1 MLAVRVLLVEDEVSL
16 AETIRRG
23 LDAEGWV
30 VEVATDGDG
39 GLRLG
44 SDRPFDVIV
53 LDIMLPRLNGYDVLK
68 GLRRRQVWTPVLML
82 TAKDGEFD
90 QTDAFDLGADDY
102 LIKPFSFAVLVA
114 RLRALQRRGAPTRPS
129 VLTSGDITLDP
140 ARRRVNQ
147 AGVEVEMTRREYG
160 LLEFLLRHQGV
171 VVSKAEILAG
181 VWDAHYDGDDNIV
194 EVYVGYL
201 RRKFGAT
208 TIETFRGR
216 GYRWCD
222 GG

>member
-1 MLAVRVLLVEDEVSL
+1 VRVLLVEDEVSL

-30 VEVATDGDG
+30 VEVATDGEQ

-44 SDRPFDVIV
+44 SDHPYDVIV

-68 GLRRRQVWTPVLML
+68 GLRRRQVWAPVLML

-114 RLRALQRRGAPTRPS
+114 RLRALQRRGAPTRPV

-140 ARRRVNQ
+140 ARRRVHQ
-147 AGVEVEMTRREYG
+147 GGVEVEMTRREYG
-160 LLEFLLRHQGV
+160 LLEFMLRHQGI

-181 VWDAHYDGDDNIV
+181 VWNTHYDGDDNIV

-208 TIETFRGR
+208 TIETLRGR
-216 GYRWCD
+216 GYRWRD
-222 GG
+222 GD

>member
-1 MLAVRVLLVEDEVSL
+1 VRVLLVEDEVSL

-30 VEVATDGDG
+30 VEVATDGEQ

-44 SDRPFDVIV
+44 SDHPYDVIV

-114 RLRALQRRGAPTRPS
+114 RLRALQRRGAPTRPV

-140 ARRRVNQ
+140 ARRRVHQ
-147 AGVEVEMTRREYG
+147 GGVEVEMTRREYG
-160 LLEFLLRHQGV
+160 LLEFLLRNKGI

-181 VWDAHYDGDDNIV
+181 VWDTHYDGDDNIV

-208 TIETFRGR
+208 TIETLRGR
-216 GYRWCD
+216 GYRWRD
-222 GG
+222 GD